1 MRKIEV
7 KGTIVGNADKWI
19 YEWFGMDATCPK
31 DVNAAISE
39 ANGEPLLVEINS
51 GGGDVFAG
59 SEIYTA
65 LKAYAGTVEINIVGL
80 AASAASVIAQ
90 AGHSRISPTALFMV
104 HNVSGSAAGDFHDM
118 QQEAE
123 ILQTANKAVAAA
135 YLEKTGKSMEE
146 LLGIMDAETWMDA
159 QKAVEYGFVDEVMFA
174 SAPTL
179 TNGIG
184 VLPVEPT
191 TPSGCAVP
199 LPCMAARF
207 ACAVAKAS
215 YALSSCSISSI
226 LAFAP
231 STSPFCSN
239 SSAAL

>member
-39 ANGEPLLVEINS
+39 ANGEPLPVEINS

-184 VLPVEPT
+184 VLPAQT
-191 TPSGCAVP
+191 IHKLKDL
-199 LPCMAARF
+199 LPARGEEN
-207 ACAVAKAS
+207 AEVKTVTAK
-215 YALSSCSISSI
+215 LK
-226 LAFAP
+226 L
-231 STSPFCSN
+231 
-239 SSAAL
+239 LRLKGEMKDEV

>member
-65 LKAYAGTVEINIVGL
+65 LKAYAGTVGINIVGL

-184 VLPVEPT
+184 VLPAQT
-191 TPSGCAVP
+191 IHKLKDL
-199 LPCMAARF
+199 LPARGEEN
-207 ACAVAKAS
+207 AEVKTVTAK
-215 YALSSCSISSI
+215 LK
-226 LAFAP
+226 L
-231 STSPFCSN
+231 
-239 SSAAL
+239 LRLKGEMKHEV

>member
-159 QKAVEYGFVDEVMFA
+159 QKAVEYGFVDEVMFS

-184 VLPVEPT
+184 VLPAQT
-191 TPSGCAVP
+191 IHKLKDL
-199 LPCMAARF
+199 LPARGEEN
-207 ACAVAKAS
+207 AEVKTVTAK
-215 YALSSCSISSI
+215 LK
-226 LAFAP
+226 L
-231 STSPFCSN
+231 
-239 SSAAL
+239 LRLKGEMKDEV

>member
-31 DVNAAISE
+31 DVNAGISE

-184 VLPVEPT
+184 VLPAQT
-191 TPSGCAVP
+191 IHKLKDL
-199 LPCMAARF
+199 LPARGEEN
-207 ACAVAKAS
+207 AEVKTVTAK
-215 YALSSCSISSI
+215 LK
-226 LAFAP
+226 L
-231 STSPFCSN
+231 
-239 SSAAL
+239 LRLKGEMKDEV

>member
-135 YLEKTGKSMEE
+135 YLEKTGNSMEE

-184 VLPVEPT
+184 VLPAQT
-191 TPSGCAVP
+191 IHKLKDL
-199 LPCMAARF
+199 LPARGEEN
-207 ACAVAKAS
+207 AEVKTVTAK
-215 YALSSCSISSI
+215 LK
-226 LAFAP
+226 L
-231 STSPFCSN
+231 
-239 SSAAL
+239 LRLKGEMKHEV

>member
-104 HNVSGSAAGDFHDM
+104 HNFSDSAAGDFHDM

-184 VLPVEPT
+184 VLPAQT
-191 TPSGCAVP
+191 IHKLKDL
-199 LPCMAARF
+199 LPARGEEN
-207 ACAVAKAS
+207 AEVKTVTAK
-215 YALSSCSISSI
+215 LK
-226 LAFAP
+226 L
-231 STSPFCSN
+231 
-239 SSAAL
+239 LRLKGEMKDEV

>member
-1 MRKIEV
+1 MKKIEV
-7 KGTIVGNADKWI
+7 KGTIVRNADKWI

-80 AASAASVIAQ
+80 AARAASVIAQ
-90 AGHSRISPTALFMV
+90 AGHSKISPTALFMV
-104 HNVSGSAAGDFHDM
+104 HNVSGYATGDCNALAH
-118 QQEAE
+118 EAE
-123 ILQTANKAVAAA
+123 VLQTANKAVAAA
-135 YLEKTGKSMEE
+135 YLEKTGKTMEE

-159 QKAVEYGFVDEVMFA
+159 QKAVVYGFVDEVMFA

-179 TNGIG
+179 TNVIG
-184 VLPVEPT
+184 VLSAQT
-191 TPSGCAVP
+191 IYKLKDL
-199 LPCMAARF
+199 LPARGEEN
-207 ACAVAKAS
+207 AEVKTVTAK
-215 YALSSCSISSI
+215 LK
-226 LAFAP
+226 L
-231 STSPFCSN
+231 
-239 SSAAL
+239 LRLKGEMKHEV

>member
-65 LKAYAGTVEINIVGL
+65 LKAYAGTAEINIVGL

-184 VLPVEPT
+184 VLPAQT
-191 TPSGCAVP
+191 IHKLKDL
-199 LPCMAARF
+199 LPARGEEN
-207 ACAVAKAS
+207 AEVKTVTAK
-215 YALSSCSISSI
+215 LK
-226 LAFAP
+226 L
-231 STSPFCSN
+231 
-239 SSAAL
+239 LRLKGEMKHEV

>member
-159 QKAVEYGFVDEVMFA
+159 QKAVEYGFVDEVIFA

-184 VLPVEPT
+184 VLPAQT
-191 TPSGCAVP
+191 IHKLKDL
-199 LPCMAARF
+199 LPARGEEN
-207 ACAVAKAS
+207 AEVKTVTAK
-215 YALSSCSISSI
+215 LK
-226 LAFAP
+226 L
-231 STSPFCSN
+231 
-239 SSAAL
+239 LRLKGEMKDEV

>member
-184 VLPVEPT
+184 VLPAQT
-191 TPSGCAVP
+191 IHKLKDL
-199 LPCMAARF
+199 LPARGEEN
-207 ACAVAKAS
+207 AEVKTVTAK
-215 YALSSCSISSI
+215 LE
-226 LAFAP
+226 L
-231 STSPFCSN
+231 
-239 SSAAL
+239 LRLKGEMKDEV

>member
-65 LKAYAGTVEINIVGL
+65 LKAYACTVEINIVGL

-184 VLPVEPT
+184 VLPAQT
-191 TPSGCAVP
+191 IHKLKDL
-199 LPCMAARF
+199 LPARGEEN
-207 ACAVAKAS
+207 AEVKTVTAK
-215 YALSSCSISSI
+215 LK
-226 LAFAP
+226 L
-231 STSPFCSN
+231 
-239 SSAAL
+239 LRLKGEMKDEV

>member
-90 AGHSRISPTALFMV
+90 TGHSRISPTALFMV

-184 VLPVEPT
+184 VLPAQT
-191 TPSGCAVP
+191 IHKLKDL
-199 LPCMAARF
+199 LPARGEEN
-207 ACAVAKAS
+207 AEVKTVTAK
-215 YALSSCSISSI
+215 LK
-226 LAFAP
+226 L
-231 STSPFCSN
+231 
-239 SSAAL
+239 LRLKGEMKDEV

>member
-7 KGTIVGNADKWI
+7 KGTIVRNADKWI

-184 VLPVEPT
+184 VLPAQT
-191 TPSGCAVP
+191 IHKLKDL
-199 LPCMAARF
+199 LPARGEEN
-207 ACAVAKAS
+207 AEVKTVTAK
-215 YALSSCSISSI
+215 LK
-226 LAFAP
+226 L
-231 STSPFCSN
+231 
-239 SSAAL
+239 LRLKGEMKDEV

>member
-1 MRKIEV
+1 MKKIEV
-7 KGTIVGNADKWI
+7 KGTIVRNADKWI

-65 LKAYAGTVEINIVGL
+65 LRAYTGDVEIHIVGL

-104 HNVSGSAAGDFHDM
+104 HNVSGYATGDCNALAH
-118 QQEAE
+118 EAE
-123 ILQTANKAVAAA
+123 VLRTANKSIAAA

-184 VLPVEPT
+184 VLSAQTIHKLKDLLPAGGEKNTGVET
-191 TPSGCAVP
+191 LT
-199 LPCMAARF
+199 
-207 ACAVAKAS
+207 AK
-215 YALSSCSISSI
+215 LK
-226 LAFAP
+226 LLRLKGEMR
-231 STSPFCSN
+231 N
-239 SSAAL
+239 EV

>member
-90 AGHSRISPTALFMV
+90 AGHSRISPTALLMV

-184 VLPVEPT
+184 VLPAQT
-191 TPSGCAVP
+191 IHKLKDL
-199 LPCMAARF
+199 LPARGEEN
-207 ACAVAKAS
+207 AEVKTVTAK
-215 YALSSCSISSI
+215 LK
-226 LAFAP
+226 L
-231 STSPFCSN
+231 
-239 SSAAL
+239 LRLKGEMKDEV

>member
-184 VLPVEPT
+184 VLPAQT
-191 TPSGCAVP
+191 IHKLKDL
-199 LPCMAARF
+199 LPARGEEN
-207 ACAVAKAS
+207 AEVKTVTAK
-215 YALSSCSISSI
+215 LK
-226 LAFAP
+226 L
-231 STSPFCSN
+231 
-239 SSAAL
+239 LRLKGELKDEV

>member
-184 VLPVEPT
+184 VLPAQT
-191 TPSGCAVP
+191 IHKLKDL
-199 LPCMAARF
+199 LPARGEEN
-207 ACAVAKAS
+207 AEVKTVTAK
-215 YALSSCSISSI
+215 LK
-226 LAFAP
+226 L
-231 STSPFCSN
+231 
-239 SSAAL
+239 LRLKGEMKHEV

>member
-65 LKAYAGTVEINIVGL
+65 LKAYAGTVEINIAGL

-184 VLPVEPT
+184 VLPAQT
-191 TPSGCAVP
+191 IHKLKDL
-199 LPCMAARF
+199 LPARGEEN
-207 ACAVAKAS
+207 AEVKTVTAK
-215 YALSSCSISSI
+215 LK
-226 LAFAP
+226 L
-231 STSPFCSN
+231 
-239 SSAAL
+239 LRLKGEMKDEV

>member
-159 QKAVEYGFVDEVMFA
+159 QKAVDYGFVDEVMFA

-184 VLPVEPT
+184 VLPAQT
-191 TPSGCAVP
+191 IHKLKDR
-199 LPCMAARF
+199 LPARGEEN
-207 ACAVAKAS
+207 AEVKTVTAK
-215 YALSSCSISSI
+215 LK
-226 LAFAP
+226 L
-231 STSPFCSN
+231 
-239 SSAAL
+239 LRLKGEMKDEV

>member
-1 MRKIEV
+1 MRKVEV

-184 VLPVEPT
+184 VLPAQT
-191 TPSGCAVP
+191 IHKLKDL
-199 LPCMAARF
+199 LPARGEEN
-207 ACAVAKAS
+207 AEVKTVTAK
-215 YALSSCSISSI
+215 LK
-226 LAFAP
+226 L
-231 STSPFCSN
+231 
-239 SSAAL
+239 LRLKGEMKDEV

>member
-90 AGHSRISPTALFMV
+90 AGHSRISPTPLFMV

-184 VLPVEPT
+184 VLPAQT
-191 TPSGCAVP
+191 IHKLKDL
-199 LPCMAARF
+199 LPARGEEN
-207 ACAVAKAS
+207 AEVKTVTAK
-215 YALSSCSISSI
+215 LK
-226 LAFAP
+226 L
-231 STSPFCSN
+231 
-239 SSAAL
+239 LRLKGEMKDEV

>member
-90 AGHSRISPTALFMV
+90 AGHSRISPPC
-104 HNVSGSAAGDFHDM
+104 VSSKMQRQRNRVLSGRLSYKSADRRS
-118 QQEAE
+118 
-123 ILQTANKAVAAA
+123 N
-135 YLEKTGKSMEE
+135 
-146 LLGIMDAETWMDA
+146 
-159 QKAVEYGFVDEVMFA
+159 
-174 SAPTL
+174 
-179 TNGIG
+179 
-184 VLPVEPT
+184 LP
-191 TPSGCAVP
+191 
-199 LPCMAARF
+199 
-207 ACAVAKAS
+207 
-215 YALSSCSISSI
+215 
-226 LAFAP
+226 
-231 STSPFCSN
+231 
-239 SSAAL
+239 

>member
-184 VLPVEPT
+184 VLSAQT
-191 TPSGCAVP
+191 IHKLKDL
-199 LPCMAARF
+199 LPARGEEN
-207 ACAVAKAS
+207 AEVKTVTAK
-215 YALSSCSISSI
+215 LK
-226 LAFAP
+226 L
-231 STSPFCSN
+231 
-239 SSAAL
+239 LRLKGEMKHEV

>member
-7 KGTIVGNADKWI
+7 KGTVVGNADKWI

-184 VLPVEPT
+184 VLPAQT
-191 TPSGCAVP
+191 IHKLKDL
-199 LPCMAARF
+199 LPARGEEN
-207 ACAVAKAS
+207 AEVKTVTAK
-215 YALSSCSISSI
+215 LK
-226 LAFAP
+226 L
-231 STSPFCSN
+231 
-239 SSAAL
+239 LRLKGEMKDEV

>member
-65 LKAYAGTVEINIVGL
+65 LKAYAGTVEIDIVGM

-184 VLPVEPT
+184 VLPAQT
-191 TPSGCAVP
+191 IHKLKDL
-199 LPCMAARF
+199 LPARGEEN
-207 ACAVAKAS
+207 AEVKTVTAK
-215 YALSSCSISSI
+215 LK
-226 LAFAP
+226 L
-231 STSPFCSN
+231 
-239 SSAAL
+239 LRLKGEMKHEV

>member
-51 GGGDVFAG
+51 GGGDVFVG

-184 VLPVEPT
+184 VLPAQT
-191 TPSGCAVP
+191 IHKLKDL
-199 LPCMAARF
+199 LPARGEEN
-207 ACAVAKAS
+207 AEVKTVTAK
-215 YALSSCSISSI
+215 LK
-226 LAFAP
+226 L
-231 STSPFCSN
+231 
-239 SSAAL
+239 LRLKGEMKDEV

>member
-184 VLPVEPT
+184 VLPAQT
-191 TPSGCAVP
+191 IHKLKDL
-199 LPCMAARF
+199 LPARGEEN
-207 ACAVAKAS
+207 AEVKTVTA
-215 YALSSCSISSI
+215 I
-226 LAFAP
+226 LK
-231 STSPFCSN
+231 
-239 SSAAL
+239 LLRLKGEMKDEV

>member
-135 YLEKTGKSMEE
+135 YLEKTGKTMEE
-146 LLGIMDAETWMDA
+146 LLGIMDAETWMNA

-184 VLPVEPT
+184 VL
-191 TPSGCAVP
+191 SAQDIHKLKDL
-199 LPCMAARF
+199 LPARGEEN
-207 ACAVAKAS
+207 AEVKTVTAK
-215 YALSSCSISSI
+215 LK
-226 LAFAP
+226 L
-231 STSPFCSN
+231 
-239 SSAAL
+239 LRLKGEMKHEV

>member
-65 LKAYAGTVEINIVGL
+65 LKAYAGTVEINMVGL

-184 VLPVEPT
+184 VLPAQT
-191 TPSGCAVP
+191 IHKLKDL
-199 LPCMAARF
+199 LPARGEEN
-207 ACAVAKAS
+207 AEVKTVTAK
-215 YALSSCSISSI
+215 LK
-226 LAFAP
+226 L
-231 STSPFCSN
+231 
-239 SSAAL
+239 LRLKGEMKDEV

>member
-104 HNVSGSAAGDFHDM
+104 HNVSGSTAGDFHDM

-184 VLPVEPT
+184 VLP
-191 TPSGCAVP
+191 A
-199 LPCMAARF
+199 
-207 ACAVAKAS
+207 
-215 YALSSCSISSI
+215 
-226 LAFAP
+226 
-231 STSPFCSN
+231 
-239 SSAAL
+239 

>member
-184 VLPVEPT
+184 VLP
-191 TPSGCAVP
+191 AQAIHKLKDL
-199 LPCMAARF
+199 LPARGEEN
-207 ACAVAKAS
+207 AEVKTVTAK
-215 YALSSCSISSI
+215 LK
-226 LAFAP
+226 L
-231 STSPFCSN
+231 
-239 SSAAL
+239 LRLKGEMKDEV

>member
-7 KGTIVGNADKWI
+7 KGTIVRNADKWI

-104 HNVSGSAAGDFHDM
+104 HNVSGYATGDFHDM

-135 YLEKTGKSMEE
+135 YLEKTGKTMEE

-184 VLPVEPT
+184 VLSAQTIHKLKDLLPARGEENAEVKTVT
-191 TPSGCAVP
+191 TKLKLLRLKGEMKHEV
-199 LPCMAARF
+199 
-207 ACAVAKAS
+207 
-215 YALSSCSISSI
+215 
-226 LAFAP
+226 
-231 STSPFCSN
+231 
-239 SSAAL
+239 

>member
-159 QKAVEYGFVDEVMFA
+159 QKAVEYGFVDEVMFV

-184 VLPVEPT
+184 VLPAQT
-191 TPSGCAVP
+191 IHKLKDL
-199 LPCMAARF
+199 LPARGEEN
-207 ACAVAKAS
+207 AEVKTVTAK
-215 YALSSCSISSI
+215 LK
-226 LAFAP
+226 L
-231 STSPFCSN
+231 
-239 SSAAL
+239 LRLKGEMKDEV

>member
-1 MRKIEV
+1 MRKIEE

-184 VLPVEPT
+184 VLPAQT
-191 TPSGCAVP
+191 IHKLKDL
-199 LPCMAARF
+199 LPARGEEN
-207 ACAVAKAS
+207 AEVKTVTAK
-215 YALSSCSISSI
+215 LK
-226 LAFAP
+226 L
-231 STSPFCSN
+231 
-239 SSAAL
+239 LRLKGEMKHEV

>member
-184 VLPVEPT
+184 VLPAQT
-191 TPSGCAVP
+191 IHKLKDL
-199 LPCMAARF
+199 LPARGEEN
-207 ACAVAKAS
+207 AEVKTVTAK
-215 YALSSCSISSI
+215 LKLKIQSSEI
-226 LAFAP
+226 P
-231 STSPFCSN
+231 
-239 SSAAL
+239 

>member
-39 ANGEPLLVEINS
+39 ANGEPLLVAIYS

-123 ILQTANKAVAAA
+123 ILQTANKAGAAA

-184 VLPVEPT
+184 VLPAQT
-191 TPSGCAVP
+191 IHKLKDL
-199 LPCMAARF
+199 LPARGEEN
-207 ACAVAKAS
+207 AEVKTVTAK
-215 YALSSCSISSI
+215 LK
-226 LAFAP
+226 L
-231 STSPFCSN
+231 
-239 SSAAL
+239 LRLKGEMKDEV

>member
-7 KGTIVGNADKWI
+7 KGTIVGDADKWI

-104 HNVSGSAAGDFHDM
+104 HNVSGYAAGDFHDM

-184 VLPVEPT
+184 VLPAQTIHKLKDLIP
-191 TPSGCAVP
+191 
-199 LPCMAARF
+199 ARGEEN
-207 ACAVAKAS
+207 AEVKTVTAK
-215 YALSSCSISSI
+215 LK
-226 LAFAP
+226 L
-231 STSPFCSN
+231 
-239 SSAAL
+239 LRLKGEMKDEV

>member
-159 QKAVEYGFVDEVMFA
+159 QKAVVYGFVDEVMFA

-184 VLPVEPT
+184 VLPAQT
-191 TPSGCAVP
+191 IHKLKDL
-199 LPCMAARF
+199 LPARGEEN
-207 ACAVAKAS
+207 AEVKTVTAK
-215 YALSSCSISSI
+215 LK
-226 LAFAP
+226 L
-231 STSPFCSN
+231 
-239 SSAAL
+239 LRLKGEMKDEV

>member
-7 KGTIVGNADKWI
+7 KGTIVGNADKRI

-90 AGHSRISPTALFMV
+90 AGHSGISPTALFMV

-184 VLPVEPT
+184 VLPAQT
-191 TPSGCAVP
+191 IHKLKDL
-199 LPCMAARF
+199 LPARGEEN
-207 ACAVAKAS
+207 AEVKTVTAK
-215 YALSSCSISSI
+215 LK
-226 LAFAP
+226 L
-231 STSPFCSN
+231 
-239 SSAAL
+239 LRLKGEMKDEV